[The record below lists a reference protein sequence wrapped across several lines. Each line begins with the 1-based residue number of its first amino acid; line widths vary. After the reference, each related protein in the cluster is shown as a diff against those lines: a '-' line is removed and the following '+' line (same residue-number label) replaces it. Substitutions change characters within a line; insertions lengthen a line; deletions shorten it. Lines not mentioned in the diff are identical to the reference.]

1 LAGDGPLNRMADPV
15 SITVDYPTVGGRP
28 LAVVS
33 VGSLSAWVSE
43 TAGAADVTGWLAT
56 LVEEHGEAHVL
67 LAAAAS
73 LIVVQGRR
81 G

>member
-1 LAGDGPLNRMADPV
+1 VTVADPV
-15 SITVDYPTVGGRP
+15 SIMVDYPTMTGRP

-33 VGSLSAWVSE
+33 VGSLSAWISE
-43 TAGAADVTGWLAT
+43 TAGAADVIGWLAT

-67 LAAAAS
+67 LATAAA
-73 LIVVQGRR
+73 LVVVQERR